1 MSLISMKFLLFVIVA
16 AVGYY
21 WIPKKYQWIWLLLFS
36 YIYYVSGGLKVTC
49 FLAFTTI
56 TTWFAG
62 MRLEVITQAE
72 QDKTKR
78 KRRKKQILVLTL
90 LLNFGV
96 LAVLKYTNFA
106 ITTYNLISGA
116 SYRELSLLLPLGIS
130 FYTFQSMGYLLDVYW
145 DRTKAEHNLFRFA
158 LFVSFFPQILQGP
171 IGRFSRLGEQLYASH
186 RFDLQKAERSL
197 LRILW
202 GYFKK
207 MVIAD
212 NAVIFVNAIFGEPER
227 YSGLGII
234 AVLAYS
240 IQLYCD
246 FSGGMELLDCLASR
260 WMRISSGLI
269 LPFLLQIFGTA
280 GILRSEPG

>member
-1 MSLISMKFLLFVIVA
+1 MSLISMEFLLFVLVA
-16 AVGYY
+16 AAGYY
-21 WIPKKYQWIWLLLFS
+21 WIPKKYQWIWLLVFS

-49 FLAFTTI
+49 FLVFTTI

-62 MRLEVITQAE
+62 MRLETVTMTE
-72 QDKTKR
+72 QDKKR
-78 KRRKKQILVLTL
+78 AKRRKKQILVLTL

-106 ITTYNLISGA
+106 ISTCNMVFGTSQ
-116 SYRELSLLLPLGIS
+116 RELSLLLPLGIS
-130 FYTFQSMGYLLDVYW
+130 FYTFQSMGYILDVYW

-171 IGRFSRLGEQLYASH
+171 IGRFGRLAEQLYASH
-186 RFDLQKAERSL
+186 RFDLQRAERSL

-212 NAVIFVNAIFGEPER
+212 NAVIFVDALLVNQSVILDLGLWPCLPTVYSFTVIFQGE
-227 YSGLGII
+227 
-234 AVLAYS
+234 
-240 IQLYCD
+240 
-246 FSGGMELLDCLASR
+246 
-260 WMRISSGLI
+260 WMW
-269 LPFLLQIFGTA
+269 
-280 GILRSEPG
+280 